1 MKDNSIK
8 IKSPVLLF
16 LLIPAVQVV
25 SDLRYF
31 DSYYQ
36 IISSII
42 FISSDFILSLLLYNI
57 SKYFVDKNSRTIQ
70 LLYFAVLTVLD
81 QGNKLF
87 LELTNLNCRI
97 IGELFQIRQTRN
109 VNQIAFLNHFQI
121 SIDIEIIIS
130 FKIIL
135 FVLVTLAFFK
145 AKNKYFSSGC
155 VLLMAAQL
163 SNTIDSC
170 LRGYV
175 LDSFYYYRL
184 VCYDLKDYYVD
195 AGVIM
200 IAFYFISRQTANKTK
215 SDV

>member
-8 IKSPVLLF
+8 IKSPVWLF
-16 LLIPAVQVV
+16 LLIPAVQVA

-57 SKYFVDKNSRTIQ
+57 SKYFADKNSRTIQ

-87 LELTNLNCRI
+87 LELTDFNCRI

-121 SIDIEIIIS
+121 SVDIEIIIS

-170 LRGYV
+170 FRGYV

-200 IAFYFISRQTANKTK
+200 IAFYFISLQTADKTR